1 MNSTPTSPAVLQ
13 TALGDDPGGFAVR
26 VVQMRYESPTVVS
39 LELARPDGADLPPFT
54 AGAHIDLR
62 LSQDCTRSY
71 SLLNS
76 DSERHRYIVAV
87 HLDPDTRGG
96 SRHVHERL
104 RVGDLLA
111 ITPPKNHFPLD
122 ENAEHSLLIAG
133 GIGITP
139 ILSMARRL
147 NALGRSWELFYASR
161 SRRAAAFLQ
170 DVEELSKVG
179 PGRLRLHFDNE
190 SGGAPLDLT
199 KVIGSAP
206 SDAHFYCCG
215 PAPMLEAFK
224 GLTQHL
230 DPALVHYEY
239 FAAAQEAATEGG
251 YELVLAKSGKR
262 VDVSAGKTLL
272 QAILDAKVDVNYAC
286 SQGVCGTCL
295 TPVLE
300 GQPDHRDNYLTDEE
314 RASNSMIMVCCSGS
328 KSARLVLDL

>member
-1 MNSTPTSPAVLQ
+1 MNSAVALPAGLQ
-13 TALGDDPGGFAVR
+13 SALGNDPNGFAVR
-26 VVQMRYESPTVVS
+26 VVQMRYEAPTVLS
-39 LELARPDGADLPPFT
+39 LELAHSDGDDLPAFT

-62 LSQDCTRSY
+62 LLPDCTRSY

-76 DSERHRYIVAV
+76 SSERHRYVVAV
-87 HLDPDTRGG
+87 HLDPESRGG

-111 ITPPKNHFPLD
+111 ITPPKNHFPLN
-122 ENAEHSLLIAG
+122 ENAAHSVLIAG

-139 ILSMARRL
+139 LLSMARRL

-161 SRRAAAFLQ
+161 SRRAAAFLD
-170 DVEELSKVG
+170 DVDELGKVG
-179 PGRLRLHFDNE
+179 PGRLSLHFDSE
-190 SGGAPLDLT
+190 SGGAALDLT
-199 KVIGSAP
+199 KLVGSAP
-206 SDAHFYCCG
+206 AAAHFYCCG
-215 PAPMLEAFK
+215 PAPMLEAFRR
-224 GLTQHL
+224 LTKHL